1 MKRIL
6 FIAMAV
12 VMLLSVLSV
21 SALADSSFD
30 TGDTV
35 YSIPDAAGISFSYA
49 GSTGVT
55 LVPQGGATIESL
67 IDGDAVA
74 DIAHFNEEGIV
85 LVRNDYIKPA
95 YEANNAKAEQS
106 LDSIPTFSFA
116 IEYDDEVT
124 FDALYIAFMHEINDC
139 IATPGNNQ
147 VVLEYSNDG
156 DVWQYVDI
164 FFYRPDLP
172 EYTGKQDGTVEE
184 HIVPIGKE
192 ISAKYV
198 RVTFDFKLVPETTP
212 SDFWTYYTNVYE
224 WCGFT
229 ELGVAA
235 YESGE
240 EPRVM
245 TQEESVA
252 PDAEVEGI
260 WVSKGEDLATVYK
273 FEAGVFTELVYDVAE
288 FEVSGMEAEAV
299 SESVGEYNIYVN
311 ELTINYNDDEWIY
324 VATIDENG
332 ALVLDDGFDQFTY
345 ETYVAPEKPDDS
357 DDPVSDVTSSDD
369 TSSDDTSSDSVS
381 EPDDSEEPA
390 DSQSPF
396 VSGGNK
402 LPITADTS
410 DNDDGMSTTTIII
423 IIVAAV
429 VVIAAVVVVIVIRN
443 KKK

>member
-6 FIAMAV
+6 FVAMAV
-12 VMLLSVLSV
+12 VMILSMLSM
-21 SALADSSFD
+21 SASAESSFD

-35 YSIPDAAGISFSYA
+35 YSIPEASAISFSYA

-55 LVPQGGATIESL
+55 LVPQSGATIESL

-74 DIAHFNEEGIV
+74 DSTHFNQEGIV

-95 YEANNAKAEQS
+95 YEVNMSKAEQS

-116 IEYDDEVT
+116 LEYDDEVT

-147 VVLEYSNDG
+147 VLLEYSDNG
-156 DVWQYVDI
+156 NEWHYADI
-164 FFYRPDLP
+164 YFYRPDLP
-172 EYTGKQDGTVEE
+172 QYTGKQDGTVEE

-192 ISAKYV
+192 ISAKYI
-198 RVTFDFKLVPETTP
+198 RMTFDFKVVPETTP

-235 YESGE
+235 YESGD

-252 PDAEVEGI
+252 PDVKVEGI
-260 WVSKGEDLATVYK
+260 WVYKGDTLATVYK
-273 FEAGVFTELVYDVAE
+273 FEAGVFTELSYEISE
-288 FEVSGMEAEAV
+288 FEAIGMEAEAISEAV
-299 SESVGEYNIYVN
+299 SEYNVYVN
-311 ELTINYNDDEWIY
+311 ELTINYNDEEWVY
-324 VATIDENG
+324 TASIDENG
-332 ALVLDDGFDQFTY
+332 ALVLDDGYDQLVF
-345 ETYVAPEKPDDS
+345 ETYVAPEKPDES
-357 DDPVSDVTSSDD
+357 VD
-369 TSSDDTSSDSVS
+369 TSSDDVSSDDVSSDDASSDAVS

-402 LPITADTS
+402 MPITADES
-410 DNDDGMSTTTIII
+410 DEDSGMSTTTIVI

-429 VVIAAVVVVIVIRN
+429 VVIAAVVAVIVIRN